1 MLNKIIAFDLDDTL
15 CSRPKNLEHLGPEK
29 YNYCTPI
36 QPTIDVLNKLYD
48 QGNIIYIYTARGMGQ
63 FDGNV
68 QKTYWGVCRPFG
80 KHRQNSRWYQ

>member
-48 QGNIIYIYTARGMGQ
+48 QGNIIYIYITLL
-63 FDGNV
+63 DID
-68 QKTYWGVCRPFG
+68 
-80 KHRQNSRWYQ
+80 NSHSSHLAPSLNNKVTSKSMM